1 MEFDQSPD
9 NSLCPHTM
17 GSEQRQKAAHQGNYR
32 LWAGR
37 VKWIPELTEISGQ
50 LPHSRL
56 PFYL

>member
-9 NSLCPHTM
+9 NLLCLHTM
-17 GSEQRQKAAHQGNYR
+17 GSEQEKKATHQENCR
-32 LWAGR
+32 LWVSR
-37 VKWIPELTEISGQ
+37 EKWIPELTEISGQ